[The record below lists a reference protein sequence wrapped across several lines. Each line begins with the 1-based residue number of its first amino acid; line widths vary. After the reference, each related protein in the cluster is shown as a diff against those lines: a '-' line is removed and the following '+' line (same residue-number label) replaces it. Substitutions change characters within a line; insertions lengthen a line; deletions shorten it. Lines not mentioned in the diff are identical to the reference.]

1 MSAEKGD
8 TGTHLRCACCD
19 GESIADSLS
28 SPLKKDALLGLG
40 YKFRS
45 QSPSANG
52 TDSCQGRSVLGR
64 DGIGPGLPSAQMQ

>member
-40 YKFRS
+40 INLEVS
-45 QSPSANG
+45 
-52 TDSCQGRSVLGR
+52 
-64 DGIGPGLPSAQMQ
+64 LPVVMALTLAKEGVFLAEMG